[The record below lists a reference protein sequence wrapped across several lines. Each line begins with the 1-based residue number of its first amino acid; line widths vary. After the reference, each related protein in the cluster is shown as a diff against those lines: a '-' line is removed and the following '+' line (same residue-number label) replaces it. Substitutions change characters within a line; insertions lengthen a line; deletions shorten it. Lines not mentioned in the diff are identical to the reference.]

1 MASQVTIYE
10 GVNKSGSPVERTSR
24 FFHASIINR
33 EETIMK
39 AIILKPGK
47 HGEVVDIDLSYN
59 NLRSLV
65 GGNIEMTY
73 PFEDEYL
80 AVISNEE
87 AKLLDLPPNRA
98 DRRSDASI
106 ADIYCGTMVVVALA
120 PEGDYR
126 DLTDEEENLVMKMWG
141 PLEGKD
147 DWGGAKPNMDFH
159 IYAGDDAL
167 AFFMGEMR

>member
-1 MASQVTIYE
+1 
-10 GVNKSGSPVERTSR
+10 
-24 FFHASIINR
+24 
-33 EETIMK
+33 MK
-39 AIILKPGK
+39 AIIIKPGK
-47 HGEVVDIDLSYN
+47 FARIEDIDPTYST
-59 NLRSLV
+59 LRTLV

-98 DRRSDASI
+98 ARRNDGSV

-126 DLTDEEENLVMKMWG
+126 DLTKRRQRQSCRCGVRRRIRT
-141 PLEGKD
+141 P
-147 DWGGAKPNMDFH
+147 GAAQNRTWLSASK
-159 IYAGDDAL
+159 A
-167 AFFMGEMR
+167 

>member
-1 MASQVTIYE
+1 
-10 GVNKSGSPVERTSR
+10 
-24 FFHASIINR
+24 
-33 EETIMK
+33 MK

-47 HGEVVDIDLSYN
+47 YGEVGDIDLSYA
-59 NLRSLV
+59 NLLTLV

-98 DRRSDASI
+98 IRRPDGSI
-106 ADIYCGTMVVVALA
+106 ADIYCGTLVVVALA

-126 DLTDEEENLVMKMWG
+126 DLTDEEESLVMEEWG
-141 PLEGKD
+141 SPEDKD
-147 DWGGAKPNMDFH
+147 TWGGTKPNMDFH

-167 AFFMGEMR
+167 AFFMGGMP

>member
-1 MASQVTIYE
+1 MKTI
-10 GVNKSGSPVERTSR
+10 V
-24 FFHASIINR
+24 I
-33 EETIMK
+33 
-39 AIILKPGK
+39 KPGK
-47 HGEVVDIDLSYN
+47 YARIEDIDLAYPA
-59 NLRSLV
+59 LRTLV

-98 DRRSDASI
+98 VRCSDGSI

-120 PEGDYR
+120 PEGEYR
-126 DLTDEEENLVMKMWG
+126 DLTKTEAKTILQMWG
-141 PLEGKD
+141 SPEDKD
-147 DWGGAKPNMDFH
+147 SWGGAIPNMDFH

-167 AFFMGEMR
+167 AFFMGGMP